1 MNKEQEGPDAAGMT
15 AYGIELI
22 RAYQRA
28 GTLSKLVESV
38 DVFSRAVKAT
48 PIGDPFRSGRLSNL
62 GGALQ
67 ELFEQTGDPAVIAEA
82 VRAGRTAVEAA
93 GTGHSNYAR
102 YLSNLGNA
110 LRAMFERTGDP
121 AALTEAVQVS
131 RAAVDVTPTEHP
143 QRGARLSNL
152 GNALRA
158 EFERTGNPASLTEAV
173 HVGRAAVDATPVGHP
188 NHARCLTS
196 LGNALRVLFDCNGD
210 AEVLAEVIEAERSA
224 VEATLVGHPDRAGH
238 LSNLGN
244 ALRAWFERTGDVTV
258 LAPATDAIRAAVD
271 ATPAEHPDRALYLSN
286 LAIVLRVEFERTGDS
301 DLLVEAVRASRY
313 ALDATPEDHPDRTIR
328 LSNLGIALRALFA
341 RTSDD
346 TVLGEVI
353 DTARTAVASSTV
365 GHLERPRF
373 LNNLGTALQVSFER
387 NGDPAVLAEAVQAG
401 RAAVAASGAENPDT
415 ALYLSNLGNALQ
427 MLFERDADL
436 ATLTE
441 AIDAG
446 RGAVEATAGEHQEY
460 AGRLCNLGNAL
471 YTMAEHTGDDGFRIE
486 AAHCH
491 ELAASNTAAPAF
503 LRLRA
508 YCVLARLSDRAQPS
522 RALTALDQAV
532 DLLPHITTR
541 SLNRADRE
549 HHLRQLSSLAGQ
561 IAATAVNAGRPERAV
576 ELLEQA
582 RGVLVA
588 DTLNARSS
596 DLGRLREHDPHLA
609 ADFQDLR
616 ARFDALE
623 HADVATVL
631 LQGAVHANTGTGET
645 DLQRSAVEL
654 GQERREAQAAW
665 HDLLKRIRGVNG
677 FADFLRAPKIS
688 ELSHQ
693 AHDGPV
699 ILVYAS
705 RSRSDALILTGD
717 PDTPVLV
724 VPLVH
729 LTESEAIDRARRVL
743 AIHNID
749 GGTGAQHADT
759 QEEILDILGWIWDTI
774 AEPVLLALGHTGIPA
789 GGAVW
794 PRVWW
799 CPIGILAF
807 LPLHAAGHHADL
819 TSQDP
824 DRRANPRTVMDR
836 AISSFTA
843 TIRGLAYARMHQPD
857 AATDTTLVVAVPDAN
872 GVPPLAG
879 ATTEAQAVAELV
891 RGAHLLPNP
900 TRERVLAALPDYAV
914 AHFACHGED
923 NWTDPTASRLV
934 LYDHEIEPLTVRDIS
949 ALYLKSRL
957 AYLSA
962 CNTMLTSPALAN
974 EAVHLTGAFHLA
986 GYQHVIGTLW
996 PINDFISRR
1005 FAAGFYSYITQAGT
1019 TTPDIT
1025 RSAQALHHGTR
1036 HLRSRY
1042 PGAPTQWAA
1051 YTHTGP

>member
-1 MNKEQEGPDAAGMT
+1 MSEEQESSDAADMA
-15 AYGIELI
+15 AYGIELM
-22 RAYQRA
+22 RVYQRA
-28 GTLSKLVESV
+28 GTRSKLMEAVA
-38 DVFSRAVKAT
+38 VFSRAVAAT
-48 PIGDPFRSGRLSNL
+48 PVGDAFRSGRLSNL

-67 ELFEQTGDPAVIAEA
+67 ELYEQTGDSVALAEA
-82 VRAGRTAVEAA
+82 VRAGRAAVEAA
-93 GTGHSNYAR
+93 GTGHPHHAL

-110 LRAMFERTGDP
+110 LRAMFERTGDQ
-121 AALTEAVQVS
+121 AALTEAVHVS
-131 RAAVDVTPTEHP
+131 RAAVNATPAEHP
-143 QRGARLSNL
+143 QRGARLANL

-158 EFERTGNPASLTEAV
+158 EFERTGDLNSLTEAV
-173 HVGRAAVDATPVGHP
+173 HVSRAAVNATPIGHP
-188 NHARCLTS
+188 NHARCLTG
-196 LGNALRVLFDCNGD
+196 LGNALRDLFDCNGD
-210 AEVLAEVIEAERSA
+210 MEVLAEVIEAERAA
-224 VEATLVGHPDRAGH
+224 VEATPVGHPDRAGH

-244 ALRAWFERTGDVTV
+244 ALKAWVERTGDGTV
-258 LAPATDAIRAAVD
+258 LASATEAVRAAVE

-286 LAIVLRVEFERTGDS
+286 LAMVLRADFEWTGDS

-313 ALDATPEDHPDRTIR
+313 AVDATPDGHPDRAGR
-328 LSNLGIALRALFA
+328 LSNLGITLRALFE
-341 RTSDD
+341 RTLDG
-346 TVLGEVI
+346 TVLGEMVY
-353 DTARTAVASSTV
+353 TARTTLASIAV
-365 GHLERPRF
+365 GDPKRPRF
-373 LNNLGTALQVSFER
+373 LNNLGTALQVSFEHT
-387 NGDPAVLAEAVQAG
+387 GDPSALVEAVQVG
-401 RAAVAASGAENPDT
+401 RAAVAASSVENPDK

-446 RGAVEATAGEHQEY
+446 RGAVEATASEHLEY

-471 YTMAEHTGDDGFRIE
+471 SAMAEYTGDDSFRIE
-486 AAHCH
+486 AARCH
-491 ELAASNTAAPAF
+491 ELAARNTVAPTF

-508 YCVLARLSDRAQPS
+508 YCVLARLSDPAQPS
-522 RALTALDQAV
+522 RALAALDEAV
-532 DLLPHITTR
+532 GLLPHVTTR
-541 SLNRADRE
+541 RLNRSDRE

-596 DLGRLREHDPHLA
+596 DLARLREHAPHLA
-609 ADFQDLR
+609 ADFRDLC
-616 ARFDALE
+616 ARFDVLE
-623 HADVATVL
+623 QADVAKL
-631 LQGAVHANTGTGET
+631 LLRGAVYARTGADET
-645 DLQRSAVEL
+645 DLQERAVDL
-654 GQERREAQAAW
+654 AQARREAQAAW
-665 HDLLKRIRGVNG
+665 HNLLERIRGVSG
-677 FADFLRAPKIS
+677 FADFLHAPKIS

-693 AHDGPV
+693 AHDGP
-699 ILVYAS
+699 IALVYAS

-717 PDTPVLV
+717 PHAPVLV

-729 LTESEAIDRARRVL
+729 LTESEAIDRARRLL

-749 GGTGAQHADT
+749 GGTGARCADA
-759 QEEILDILGWIWDTI
+759 QEEIVDILGWIWDTI
-774 AEPVLLALGHTGIPA
+774 AEPVLLALGHTGTPA
-789 GGAVW
+789 EGAVW

-824 DRRANPRTVMDR
+824 DLRANPRTVMDR
-836 AISSFTA
+836 AVSSYTP
-843 TIRGLAYARMHQPD
+843 TIRGLAYARTQQSD
-857 AATDTTLVVAVPDAN
+857 AAADTALVVAVPDAD
-872 GVPPLAG
+872 GVPLLAS
-879 ATTEAQAVAELV
+879 ATTEAQAVAGLV

-923 NWTDPTASRLV
+923 DLTDPAASRLV
-934 LYDHEIEPLTVRDIS
+934 LYDHETEPLTVRDIS
-949 ALYLKSRL
+949 ALHLRSRL

-962 CNTMLTSPALAN
+962 CNTTVTSPALAN

-996 PINDFISRR
+996 PINDLISRR
-1005 FAAGFYSYITQAGT
+1005 FAAGFYSHITQAGS

-1025 RSAQALHHGTR
+1025 RSAQALHQGTR
-1036 HLRSRY
+1036 RLRIRY
-1042 PGAPTQWAA
+1042 PDAPTQWAA